1 MKRDASTES
10 LEGPVLHGFKHA
22 RETKSWPSTVVVDS
36 RSCQRFFVLDWLE
49 TSAVEDIAK
58 ANGSVGNSSYG
69 KSVISG
75 MSKKQSNEDEPDRDI
90 SKIIE
95 YPQRNLTLTPPRH
108 PLINPARPM
117 PSAYRTSNEALGN
130 VWNSK
135 GVQKAKNE
143 NWEDALSCW
152 EKALDIRIHVLGDGH
167 KDVANT
173 LNNMGV
179 ALGRIERHEDALQYL
194 ERALRV
200 RERLYG
206 RGHIEIAST
215 LHNIG
220 NVLQQMEEYTG
231 ALKCFKETKRIQS
244 KILGNKDIQVA
255 RTLNAIGHLHFE
267 RATDYANALEA
278 YMEARDVFLRAGLM
292 EDNEEL
298 EITNL
303 DIAEV
308 LSLLQRD

>member
-1 MKRDASTES
+1 MKRDACVES
-10 LEGPVLHGFKHA
+10 FEGPVFHGSKHA
-22 RETKSWPSTVVVDS
+22 RETNSSPSTVVADS

-49 TSAVEDIAK
+49 TSVVQDVMKDNRSID
-58 ANGSVGNSSYG
+58 SSSCN
-69 KSVISG
+69 KPALSG
-75 MSKKQSNEDEPDRDI
+75 TSNEEEPERVV
-90 SKIIE
+90 SKNIVH
-95 YPQRNLTLTPPRH
+95 PKRNFTLTPPRH
-108 PLINPARPM
+108 PSINPTRPM

-152 EKALDIRIHVLGDGH
+152 EKALNIRVHIFGEIH

-179 ALGRIERHEDALQYL
+179 ALGRIERHEEALENL

-200 RERLYG
+200 RERLFG

-220 NVLQQMEEYTG
+220 NVLQQMDEYTG
-231 ALKCFKETKRIQS
+231 ALKCFLETKRIQS
-244 KILGNKDIQVA
+244 KILGNKNVQVA

-267 RATDYANALEA
+267 RAADYACALEA
-278 YMEARDVFLRAGLM
+278 YMEAREVFLRAGLM
-292 EDNEEL
+292 EDHEEL

-308 LSLLQRD
+308 MSLLQRD